1 MSDII
6 GRIKKLFQKQIED
19 GIHTIDALAESGS
32 NRQYFLIKTANKKF
46 VACYGKNI
54 TENLLF
60 IDIAKTFE
68 SGELQVPKILAVE
81 KSKEIYIQSYN
92 GGEDLLSFAK
102 HNDWDNTT
110 IELYQ
115 KSVHQLID
123 FRKAITVKT
132 PKLKKINGVYNRT
145 FVLHDLLYF
154 KFYFLDY
161 LKIDY
166 NKGELMQA
174 FESIS
179 KQFNTNYKTL
189 IYRDFQARNIL
200 IQNQMPCFIDFQ
212 GAMAGPHVYD
222 LVSLLWQAQ
231 AKMPEKVKQ
240 SLKADYFQYYNKN
253 IDTSISEQTFEDEY
267 KWCVLLRILQTLG
280 AYGLKGLIENK
291 GHFKNSI
298 ALALGNLK
306 SIIKDFDFGQNINEL
321 FSLITKDD
329 FISNFQQKERKTS
342 ALKINITSFSY
353 KRGVPIDNSN
363 NGGGFVFDMRGILN
377 PGRFEPYK
385 KLSGLD
391 KSVQLFLEEK
401 TKMPEFIEHIKKT
414 ITISIDNYIDRDF
427 TDLMINFGCTGG
439 QHRSVYAAEKITT
452 FIKNEYGIIADIKHT
467 NKDNWVK

>member
-32 NRQYFLIKTANKKF
+32 NRQYFLIKTASKKF

-60 IDIAKTFE
+60 IDIAKTAE
-68 SGELQVPKILAVE
+68 SKDLQVPKILAVE

-92 GGEDLLSFAK
+92 GGEDLLGFAK
-102 HNDWDNTT
+102 YNDWDDIT
-110 IELYQ
+110 INLYQ
-115 KSVHQLID
+115 KSILLLID
-123 FRKAITVKT
+123 FRNAIAVKT
-132 PKLKKINGVYNRT
+132 AKLKKINGVYNRI

-179 KQFNTNYKTL
+179 KRFNSNYKTI

-200 IQNQMPCFIDFQ
+200 IQNQQPCFIDFQ

-240 SLKADYFQYYNKN
+240 TLKTVYFQHYKKN
-253 IDTSISEQTFEDEY
+253 IDATITEQAFEDEY

-291 GHFKNSI
+291 SHFKNSI

-306 SIIKDFDFGQNINEL
+306 SIINDFDFGPNINTL
-321 FSLITKDD
+321 FSHITKDH
-329 FISNFQQKERKTS
+329 FIEVFQQKEKKTS
-342 ALKINITSFSY
+342 ALKISITSFSY
-353 KRGVPIDNSN
+353 KKGIPADNSN

-391 KSVQLFLEEK
+391 KPVQLFLEEK
-401 TKMPEFIEHIKKT
+401 TKIPEFIDHIKKT
-414 ITISIDNYIDRDF
+414 IAISIDNYIDRDF
-427 TDLMINFGCTGG
+427 NDLMISFGCTGG
-439 QHRSVYAAEKITT
+439 QHRSVYAAEKIAA
-452 FIKNEYGIIADIKHT
+452 FIKNEYDIIADIKHM
-467 NKDNWVK
+467 NKDNWVR

>member
-19 GIHTIDALAESGS
+19 GIPTIEAIAESGS
-32 NRQYFLIKTANKKF
+32 NRQYYLIKTTHKKF

-60 IDIAKTFE
+60 IDIAKIAE
-68 SGELQVPKILAVE
+68 NSAIQVPKILAIE

-92 GGEDLLSFAK
+92 GNEDLLSFAK
-102 HNDWDNTT
+102 QNEWDDKSM
-110 IELYQ
+110 ELYQ
-115 KSVHQLID
+115 KSILQLID
-123 FRKAITVKT
+123 FRKAIAAKT
-132 PKLKKINGVYNRT
+132 PKLKKINGNYNRT
-145 FVLHDLLYF
+145 FVLHDLFYF

-161 LKIDY
+161 LKIEY
-166 NKGELMQA
+166 SKGELIHS
-174 FESIS
+174 FESIANQFS
-179 KQFNTNYKTL
+179 KNYKTL
-189 IYRDFQARNIL
+189 IYRDFQGRNIL
-200 IQNQMPCFIDFQ
+200 VQNELPCFIDFQ
-212 GAMAGPHVYD
+212 GTMTGPHVYD
-222 LVSLLWQAQ
+222 LVSLIWQAQ

-240 SLKADYFQYYNKN
+240 TLKTVYFQHYKK
-253 IDTSISEQTFEDEY
+253 IEDITISEQTFENEY

-291 GHFKNSI
+291 SHFKNSI
-298 ALALGNLK
+298 ALALINLK
-306 SIIKDFDFGQNINEL
+306 SIIKGFDFGGSINEL
-321 FSLITKDD
+321 FSNITNDD
-329 FISNFQQKERKTS
+329 FIATFQQKEKKTS

-353 KRGVPIDNSN
+353 KKGIPPDSSN

-391 KSVQLFLEEK
+391 KAVQLFLEEK

-427 TDLMINFGCTGG
+427 DSLMINYGCTGG
-439 QHRSVYAAEKITT
+439 QHRSVYAAEKMATY
-452 FIKNEYGIIADIKHT
+452 IKNEYGIIANVNHT